1 MHYEITYSSTFIC
14 IMKNATTQNF
24 IATRKG
30 NNNLWERNFDIDS
43 ITYIRVMSLLNLDEW

>member
-1 MHYEITYSSTFIC
+1 
-14 IMKNATTQNF
+14 MKNATTQNF

-43 ITYIRVMSLLNLDEW
+43 ITYIRVMSLLNLDEC